1 MLWNDETYRI
11 WTEAF
16 YAGSYAVSKWKEG
29 DKIQFLSPDGSGMYS
44 KIVENKSNMLMSFKH
59 IGNIKNFEEQPIDEE
74 TKEWVNSLEANHLT
88 ETNGITKLDVS
99 LNSVEQYKDYFDKT
113 LPVTLKNVKEL
124 AENPYLITINTEV
137 NVPVE
142 KVWKYW
148 TLAQHIIH

>member
-74 TKEWVNSLEANHLT
+74 T
-88 ETNGITKLDVS
+88 
-99 LNSVEQYKDYFDKT
+99 
-113 LPVTLKNVKEL
+113 
-124 AENPYLITINTEV
+124 
-137 NVPVE
+137 
-142 KVWKYW
+142 
-148 TLAQHIIH
+148 